1 MDVGDDAAGCDRGGV
16 GLVAIGDLRLGG
28 GVGDILAVGVGLGQ
42 ALPGVGP
49 GVAVLRDLGVGG
61 GGALGHAVEG
71 QLELLRA
78 DAVLVVRVVP
88 LHDDGDVDRLRH
100 GGGLGLG
107 CGLVGIG
114 DGAAGCDRGGIGLVA
129 LGHALLGDRIGDL
142 GTVCIG
148 LGQAGPGV
156 GPGAAVLGDRRLDA
170 LGHAVE
176 GQLELLRADAVL
188 VVGVVPLHGDGDVGQ
203 VDDARDAGG
212 ELVGGAPD
220 VGAARPER
228 PDGEVVE
235 LDLVGRRG
243 EAALVIVA
251 VTGEERGV
259 LPLGREVG
267 MLGDC
272 LEHDDLLAQAE
283 LLGRPDVEGL
293 AALHGDEAHRG
304 VLGVD
309 LEAVRIARLDPDV
322 VVLPCLLDLEDELG
336 VLAGDIGES
345 RDRALLGREA
355 VGMVVPVR
363 VAVEE
368 RVGLGVLEVEVV
380 LPTLFSADLG
390 GDERL
395 GTLVEVAFT
404 EAVEV
409 HGDGLGALALAAI
422 PDLRE
427 RDGDVDGGVLV
438 DLVVLGRKSL
448 GAEQRGGDGH
458 DGDDGDH
465 QHLLDLHVRSLLVP
479 CCCSA
484 QGSDSVCSLPVPY
497 THHRTGSSH
506 IRGDKI

>member
-1 MDVGDDAAGCDRGGV
+1 MGVGDGAAGLDGGVVRGVAAGNLLLGDGVGDLLAVGVGLGQALPGVGPGVAVLLDLGLGRLGALGQAVEGQRQILGTQAVAVVRIIPLHGGGDIDRLGLGRGLRLVDVGDDAAGCDRGGV

-49 GVAVLRDLGVGG
+49 GVAVLRDLDVGG

-78 DAVLVVRVVP
+78 DAVLVVR
-88 LHDDGDVDRLRH
+88 
-100 GGGLGLG
+100 
-107 CGLVGIG
+107 
-114 DGAAGCDRGGIGLVA
+114 
-129 LGHALLGDRIGDL
+129 
-142 GTVCIG
+142 
-148 LGQAGPGV
+148 
-156 GPGAAVLGDRRLDA
+156 
-170 LGHAVE
+170 
-176 GQLELLRADAVL
+176 
-188 VVGVVPLHGDGDVGQ
+188 VVPLHGDGDVGQ

-368 RVGLGVLEVEVV
+368 RVGLGVLAVEVV

-390 GDERL
+390 GGERL

-448 GAEQRGGDGH
+448 GAEQQGGDGH

-484 QGSDSVCSLPVPY
+484 QGSDSACSLPVPY

-506 IRGDKI
+506 IRGEKM